1 MLEIVL
7 HNGTRTDLE
16 KKIYNTFNQMNTILH
31 HWLKKKYPLFLL
43 NMNRTGGD
51 GDTDD
56 LALAPA
62 AAAHVNDASH
72 ADPADPSETDSAS
85 THAAVT
91 LNTAL

>member
-1 MLEIVL
+1 
-7 HNGTRTDLE
+7 
-16 KKIYNTFNQMNTILH
+16 
-31 HWLKKKYPLFLL
+31 
-43 NMNRTGGD
+43 MNRTGGD

-72 ADPADPSETDSAS
+72 VDPADPSETDSAS

>member
-1 MLEIVL
+1 MLETVL

-16 KKIYNTFNQMNTILH
+16 KKIYKTFNQVNPSLQSLT
-31 HWLKKKYPLFLL
+31 KNPYFPLNL
-43 NMNRTGGD
+43 NRAGGD

-72 ADPADPSETDSAS
+72 VDPADPSETDSAS

>member
-1 MLEIVL
+1 MSL
-7 HNGTRTDLE
+7 T
-16 KKIYNTFNQMNTILH
+16 KKNSY
-31 HWLKKKYPLFLL
+31 FLL

-62 AAAHVNDASH
+62 ATAHVSDASH
-72 ADPADPSETDSAS
+72 VGPTDPSETDSAS
-85 THAAVT
+85 THAAHT

>member
-7 HNGTRTDLE
+7 RNGTRTDLE
-16 KKIYNTFNQMNTILH
+16 KKIYNTFNQMNTIIH
-31 HWLKKKYPLFLL
+31 HWLKNSYFLL

-56 LALAPA
+56 LALAPV
-62 AAAHVNDASH
+62 AAAHVSDASH
-72 ADPADPSETDSAS
+72 VEPTDPSETDSAS
-85 THAAVT
+85 THAAHT